1 MSPSTST
8 SPQRLPPHSR
18 RCVFCPDIVPL
29 ALRSRL
35 PPVLISVRSLGS
47 SRPDTRPC
55 HCRQQPPTKIQKG
68 ADRRDHTPRA
78 GSTGSDVPQRKVKEK
93 TSWLGIGRNS
103 AGAGQWRPA
112 RCKLVEEE
120 EGCLLNIYVDDT
132 ILYRSIYMYLLN
144 HTDIRTVHRSL
155 FDRRNCIGVFSVAGQ
170 VRGAAPT
177 TEPLYIQFED
187 EETANTWLA
196 LLRSY
201 AMPEVYGRWL
211 SPEDG
216 GLYRMWRQ
224 VDLTCLQGRNLGVT
238 RPLAE
243 EPSTADQLDA
253 RPDADAIEL
262 DVFCELFLNGV
273 LAGRTTVK
281 RGLGSPDWHERFLL
295 ADLPPFETLE
305 IVVWREKRLS
315 KPAVVGSVVI
325 VLVNFRRGEAVE
337 GWFPVLHGGQASS
350 TQAGEMRL
358 KIRVDEEII
367 LPYHAYGRLLRTLH
381 SRNHLDWMRELE
393 TRLKMKNVNNNIM
406 SIAIAKNVLLE
417 NIMELADR
425 EVDGTLSSHNTLFRG
440 NTVFTKTVELYMS
453 WYGMPFLEASVGATI
468 RRLCSEKVAIE
479 VDPVRI
485 GKGPKA
491 IEKNVELLV
500 VWCREFWDQ
509 IYAART
515 QCPTELRRL
524 FEHIR
529 RLVENRYR
537 VPEDQNRELPWQSV
551 SAFCFLRFIVP
562 AILHPHLFGLLPGL
576 PDVPIQRSLTL
587 IAKVIQ
593 SLANLNPNVQKEEY
607 MRGVKDFLNDS
618 LHAMIDYIV
627 VVSTP
632 EQGNKGTSTPL
643 SPDKHER
650 LRIMNVLRQRSA
662 TAPILHREA
671 IPLLPH
677 LLDIPRHL
685 AVVTSVVVRYS
696 RTQHN
701 PGGGGIP
708 TARTGADDR
717 FFSEFCTRCLEVE
730 EQALFRVSKL
740 AAKPRRQHSEPVI
753 SPFSPP
759 GVPPLPLNIP
769 LPPSPSFPLKL
780 GVRGRKLSST
790 SRRERFRK
798 VGRCTAPSSPEG
810 SQESPARRSL
820 GSVGSPPP
828 PPPPTRSSAE
838 PRPLFQSPALPPLA
852 PSTSRRPEIPEERSP
867 RTRPPLAHHPRSTS
881 TDSPLTRKRVPDPL
895 VSPTSDSSVELPDES
910 GKRRRNIF
918 RSILTR
924 R

>member
-1 MSPSTST
+1 MDREFYVSVELYVSAKAAAA
-8 SPQRLPPHSR
+8 LKKPPAKKAGDKRDREHNARAASASG
-18 RCVFCPDIVPL
+18 D
-29 ALRSRL
+29 AA
-35 PPVLISVRSLGS
+35 
-47 SRPDTRPC
+47 
-55 HCRQQPPTKIQKG
+55 QK
-68 ADRRDHTPRA
+68 
-78 GSTGSDVPQRKVKEK
+78 KVKEK
-93 TSWLGIGRNS
+93 TSWLGIGRS
-103 AGAGQWRPA
+103 PTGAGQWRPA

-155 FDRRNCIGVFSVAGQ
+155 FERRNCIGIFSVAGQ
-170 VRGAAPT
+170 MRGAAPT

-224 VDLTCLQGRNLGVT
+224 VDLTCIQGRNLGVT
-238 RPLAE
+238 RPLSD
-243 EPSTADQLDA
+243 EPSLAEQEIKL
-253 RPDADAIEL
+253 DADAVDM
-262 DVFCELFLNGV
+262 DVYCEIFVNGT
-273 LAGRTTVK
+273 LCGRTTVK
-281 RGLGSPDWHERFLL
+281 KGIGSPDWHERFILP
-295 ADLPPFETLE
+295 DLPPFENLE
-305 IVVWREKRLS
+305 IVVWREKRLT
-315 KPAVVGSVVI
+315 KPVIIGTVAI

-337 GWFPVLHGGQASS
+337 GWFPVLHGGQACS

-367 LPYHAYGRLLRTLH
+367 LPYHAYAKLLQTLQT
-381 SRNHLDWMRELE
+381 RNHLDWMRELE

-417 NIMELADR
+417 SIMELADR
-425 EVDGTLSSHNTLFRG
+425 EVDGTLTSHNTLFRG

-453 WYGMPFLEASVGATI
+453 WYGMPFLESSVGATI
-468 RRLCSEKVAIE
+468 RRLCAEKVAIE

-500 VWCREFWDQ
+500 AWCREFWDH
-509 IYAART
+509 IYDART
-515 QCPTELRRL
+515 QCPPELRRM

-529 RLVENRYR
+529 KLVESRYR
-537 VPEDQNRELPWQSV
+537 IRDDQNRELPWQSV

-576 PDVPIQRSLTL
+576 PDVPVQRSLTL

-593 SLANLNPNVQKEEY
+593 SLANLNPTVQKEEY
-607 MRGVKDFLNDS
+607 MRGVKDFLHDS

-632 EQGNKGTSTPL
+632 EAGTKGPSTPL
-643 SPDKHER
+643 SSEKHER
-650 LRIMNVLRQRSA
+650 LRIMNALRERKASA
-662 TAPILHREA
+662 PVLHREA
-671 IPLLPH
+671 IPLLPY
-677 LLDIPRHL
+677 LLDVPRHL

-696 RTQHN
+696 RTQN
-701 PGGGGIP
+701 LQPPKPAGNGNGGGSNGS
-708 TARTGADDR
+708 GVDDR
-717 FFSEFCTRCLEVE
+717 FFSEFCSRCLEVE

-740 AAKPRRQHSEPVI
+740 AAKPRRQHSEPAI
-753 SPFSPP
+753 IPP
-759 GVPPLPLNIP
+759 PRMPLHIP
-769 LPPSPSFPLKL
+769 LPPSSPSSPIKSPS
-780 GVRGRKLSST
+780 RGRKLSSVASPRMRSRKSSLTSAATT
-790 SRRERFRK
+790 SRE
-798 VGRCTAPSSPEG
+798 P
-810 SQESPARRSL
+810 SQESPTRASLQEPPTPLVPEPRSL
-820 GSVGSPPP
+820 FQPMLPP
-828 PPPPTRSSAE
+828 
-838 PRPLFQSPALPPLA
+838 SPAMQGE
-852 PSTSRRPEIPEERSP
+852 RPHRS
-867 RTRPPLAHHPRSTS
+867 RPPLVHHPRSTS
-881 TDSPLTRKRVPDPL
+881 TDSPLARKRAPDPL
-895 VSPTSDSSVELPDES
+895 LSPTSESSVELTDDP

>member
-1 MSPSTST
+1 MDKEFYVSVELYVSAKAAS
-8 SPQRLPPHSR
+8 
-18 RCVFCPDIVPL
+18 
-29 ALRSRL
+29 ALRK
-35 PPVLISVRSLGS
+35 
-47 SRPDTRPC
+47 
-55 HCRQQPPTKIQKG
+55 PPTKKA
-68 ADRRDHTPRA
+68 ADKRD
-78 GSTGSDVPQRKVKEK
+78 STRVVSGNGDASQRKVKEK
-93 TSWLGIGRNS
+93 SSWLSLAKSSTGS
-103 AGAGQWRPA
+103 GQWRPA

-144 HTDIRTVHRSL
+144 HTDIRPAHRSL
-155 FDRRNCIGVFSVAGQ
+155 FERRNCLAVFSVAGQ
-170 VRGAAPT
+170 MRGAAPT

-187 EETANTWLA
+187 EDTANTWLV

-211 SPEDG
+211 SPEEG

-238 RPLAE
+238 RPLSDDPLTVEQEAKAE
-243 EPSTADQLDA
+243 
-253 RPDADAIEL
+253 ADAIDM
-262 DVFCELFLNGV
+262 DVYCEIYVNGI
-273 LAGRTTVK
+273 LCGRTTVK
-281 RGLGSPDWHERFLL
+281 KGIGSPDWHERFVLP
-295 ADLPPFETLE
+295 DLPPFENLE

-315 KPAVVGSVVI
+315 RPSIIGSVLI
-325 VLVNFRRGEAVE
+325 VLVNFRRGDSVE
-337 GWFPVLHGGQASS
+337 GSFPVLHGGQASS

-358 KIRVDEEII
+358 KIKVDEEII
-367 LPYHAYGRLLRTLH
+367 LPYSVYSRLLKTLH

-393 TRLKMKNVNNNIM
+393 NRLKMKNVNNNIM
-406 SIAIAKNVLLE
+406 SIAIAKNVLLD

-425 EVDGTLSSHNTLFRG
+425 EVDGTPTSHNTLFRG

-453 WYGMPFLEASVGATI
+453 WYGMAFLEASVGPTI

-485 GKGPKA
+485 GKGGRA
-491 IEKNVELLV
+491 VEKNVELLV
-500 VWCREFWDQ
+500 TWCQEFWDR
-509 IYAART
+509 IYDARR

-529 RLVENRYR
+529 RLVETQYR
-537 VPEDQNRELPWQSV
+537 VRDDHNRELPWQSV

-576 PDVPIQRSLTL
+576 PDVAVQRSLTL

-593 SLANLNPNVQKEEY
+593 SLANLNPTVQKEEF
-607 MRGVKDFLNDS
+607 MRGVKDFLTNS
-618 LHAMIDYIV
+618 LQAMIDYII

-632 EQGNKGTSTPL
+632 EPGSRVKGPLTPI
-643 SPDKHER
+643 SSDKHER
-650 LRIMNVLRQRSA
+650 LRIMNALRHRSA
-662 TAPILHREA
+662 TAPVLHREA

-696 RTQHN
+696 RTQNFQPTRQMN
-701 PGGGGIP
+701 PDDKYF
-708 TARTGADDR
+708 AD
-717 FFSEFCTRCLEVE
+717 FCTRCLEVE

-753 SPFSPP
+753 NMP
-759 GVPPLPLNIP
+759 VPPLPTSP
-769 LPPSPSFPLKL
+769 VPTSPTSWRLPMRERKISVSLPSPTKRS
-780 GVRGRKLSST
+780 RTRKA
-790 SRRERFRK
+790 SRPS
-798 VGRCTAPSSPEG
+798 TAPSSSED
-810 SQESPARRSL
+810 SADRASRRSM
-820 GSVGSPPP
+820 
-828 PPPPTRSSAE
+828 SSNVE
-838 PRPLFQSPALPPLA
+838 PRSPTYPHPPL
-852 PSTSRRPEIPEERSP
+852 PSPLPTPPSAVEVFEERMRSK
-867 RTRPPLAHHPRSTS
+867 RPPLVHHPRSSS
-881 TDSPLTRKRVPDPL
+881 TDSPLARKPMPDPL
-895 VSPTSDSSVELPDES
+895 LSPMSDGADPSDEA

>member
-1 MSPSTST
+1 
-8 SPQRLPPHSR
+8 
-18 RCVFCPDIVPL
+18 
-29 ALRSRL
+29 
-35 PPVLISVRSLGS
+35 
-47 SRPDTRPC
+47 
-55 HCRQQPPTKIQKG
+55 
-68 ADRRDHTPRA
+68 
-78 GSTGSDVPQRKVKEK
+78 
-93 TSWLGIGRNS
+93 
-103 AGAGQWRPA
+103 
-112 RCKLVEEE
+112 
-120 EGCLLNIYVDDT
+120 
-132 ILYRSIYMYLLN
+132 MYLLN

-155 FDRRNCIGVFSVAGQ
+155 FERRNCLAIFSVAGQ
-170 VRGAAPT
+170 MRGAAPT

-187 EETANTWLA
+187 EDTANTWLA

-211 SPEDG
+211 SPEEG

-238 RPLAE
+238 RPLTE
-243 EPSTADQLDA
+243 EPLTAEQDSKTES
-253 RPDADAIEL
+253 DAIDM
-262 DVFCELFLNGV
+262 DVYCEIFVNGI
-273 LAGRTTVK
+273 LCGRTTVK
-281 RGLGSPDWHERFLL
+281 KGIGSPDWHERFVLP
-295 ADLPPFETLE
+295 DLPPFENLE
-305 IVVWREKRLS
+305 IVVWREKRLTRPS
-315 KPAVVGSVVI
+315 IIGNVVI
-325 VLVNFRRGEAVE
+325 VLVNFRRGDAVE

-367 LPYHAYGRLLRTLH
+367 LPYSVYSRMLKTLH

-417 NIMELADR
+417 NIKELADR
-425 EVDGTLSSHNTLFRG
+425 EVDGTQTCDRG

-453 WYGMPFLEASVGATI
+453 WYGMAFLEASVGPSI

-485 GKGPKA
+485 GKGGRA
-491 IEKNVELLV
+491 VEKNVELLV
-500 VWCREFWDQ
+500 TWCTEFWDR
-509 IYAART
+509 IYDTRR
-515 QCPTELRRL
+515 QCPTELRQL

-529 RLVENRYR
+529 RLVETRYR
-537 VPEDQNRELPWQSV
+537 VRDDNNRELPWQSV

-576 PDVPIQRSLTL
+576 PDLAVQRSLTL

-607 MRGVKDFLNDS
+607 MRGVKDFLTNS
-618 LHAMIDYIV
+618 LQAMIDYIIA
-627 VVSTP
+627 VSTP
-632 EQGNKGTSTPL
+632 EAGSRARGPLTPTS
-643 SPDKHER
+643 SDKHER
-650 LRIMNVLRQRSA
+650 LRIMNALRHRSA
-662 TAPILHREA
+662 TAPVLHREA

-696 RTQHN
+696 RTQN
-701 PGGGGIP
+701 FQPSKQTDP
-708 TARTGADDR
+708 DDKYFAD
-717 FFSEFCTRCLEVE
+717 FCSRCMEVE

-753 SPFSPP
+753 MP
-759 GVPPLPLNIP
+759 VPPLPTS
-769 LPPSPSFPLKL
+769 PSP
-780 GVRGRKLSST
+780 LSPST
-790 SRRERFRK
+790 SWKLPTRERKISASLASPTKRPRPRK
-798 VGRCTAPSSPEG
+798 TGRPSTAPSSSETDDTR
-810 SQESPARRSL
+810 SRRSE
-820 GSVGSPPP
+820 
-828 PPPPTRSSAE
+828 SSNAE
-838 PRPLFQSPALPPLA
+838 PRSPTHPPL
-852 PSTSRRPEIPEERSP
+852 PSPLPTPPASADVFEERI
-867 RTRPPLAHHPRSTS
+867 RNKRPPLVHHPRSTS
-881 TDSPLTRKRVPDPL
+881 TDSPLARKPVPEPLLSPMSDGGADP
-895 VSPTSDSSVELPDES
+895 TDD

>member
-1 MSPSTST
+1 MDKEFYVSVELYVSSKAAA
-8 SPQRLPPHSR
+8 
-18 RCVFCPDIVPL
+18 
-29 ALRSRL
+29 ALKK
-35 PPVLISVRSLGS
+35 
-47 SRPDTRPC
+47 
-55 HCRQQPPTKIQKG
+55 PPTRKSADKRDSRAVSTPGDG
-68 ADRRDHTPRA
+68 A
-78 GSTGSDVPQRKVKEK
+78 QRKVKEK

-103 AGAGQWRPA
+103 TSVGQWRPA

-144 HTDIRTVHRSL
+144 HTDIRAVHRSL
-155 FDRRNCIGVFSVAGQ
+155 FDRRNCLGVFSVAY
-170 VRGAAPT
+170 RPDARAAPT
-177 TEPLYIQFED
+177 SEPLYIQFED

-211 SPEDG
+211 SPDDG

-224 VDLTCLQGRNLGVT
+224 VDLTCIQGRNLGVT
-238 RPLAE
+238 RPLSDDSEAL
-243 EPSTADQLDA
+243 TADQDVKH
-253 RPDADAIEL
+253 DADAIDM
-262 DVFCELFLNGV
+262 DVYCEVFVNGV
-273 LAGRTTVK
+273 LCGRTTVK
-281 RGLGSPDWHERFLL
+281 KGIGSPDWHERFVLS
-295 ADLPPFETLE
+295 DLPPFENLE
-305 IVVWREKRLS
+305 IVVWREKRLT
-315 KPAVVGSVVI
+315 KPVIVGTVVI

-337 GWFPVLHGGQASS
+337 GWFPVLHAGQASS
-350 TQAGEMRL
+350 TQVGEMRL

-367 LPYHAYGRLLRTLH
+367 LPYHAYHRLLKTLH

-393 TRLKMKNVNNNIM
+393 ARLKMKNVNNNIM

-425 EVDGTLSSHNTLFRG
+425 EVDGTLSCDRG

-453 WYGMPFLEASVGATI
+453 WYGMAFLESSVGATI

-491 IEKNVELLV
+491 IEKNVDLLV
-500 VWCREFWDQ
+500 SWCREFWDH
-509 IYAART
+509 IYEART
-515 QCPTELRRL
+515 QCPLELRRL

-529 RLVENRYR
+529 RLVESRYR
-537 VPEDQNRELPWQSV
+537 IRDDQNRELPWQSV

-576 PDVPIQRSLTL
+576 PDVPVQRSLTL

-593 SLANLNPNVQKEEY
+593 SLANLNPTVQKEEY

-618 LHAMIDYIV
+618 LHAMIDYIIV
-627 VVSTP
+627 QSPT
-632 EQGNKGTSTPL
+632 TPL
-643 SPDKHER
+643 TSNKHER
-650 LRIMNVLRQRSA
+650 LRIMNALRQRSA

-696 RTQHN
+696 RTKNFVPDGQCA
-701 PGGGGIP
+701 PEDK
-708 TARTGADDR
+708 A
-717 FFSEFCTRCLEVE
+717 FSEFCSRCLEVE

-740 AAKPRRQHSEPVI
+740 AAKPRRQRSEPAVMSI
-753 SPFSPP
+753 PRMPTN
-759 GVPPLPLNIP
+759 VP
-769 LPPSPSFPLKL
+769 LPPSPSSPKKAA
-780 GVRGRKLSST
+780 RGRKLSST
-790 SRRERFRK
+790 SPRSQTRK
-798 VGRCTAPSSPEG
+798 SSRPSTAPSNSDNSG
-810 SQESPARRSL
+810 ESPTRKSI
-820 GSVGSPPP
+820 SSP
-828 PPPPTRSSAE
+828 TGVAHE
-838 PRPLFQSPALPPLA
+838 PRPLFQPPL
-852 PSTSRRPEIPEERSP
+852 PSPSAWPLSPPSDAPEERLP
-867 RTRPPLAHHPRSTS
+867 RPARPPLVHHPRSTS
-881 TDSPLTRKRVPDPL
+881 IDSPLARKRVPDPL
-895 VSPTSDSSVELPDES
+895 TSSPLDNAAELPDET
-910 GKRRRNIF
+910 GKRRMNIF

>member
-1 MSPSTST
+1 MDREFYVSVELYVSAKAAA
-8 SPQRLPPHSR
+8 
-18 RCVFCPDIVPL
+18 
-29 ALRSRL
+29 ALKK
-35 PPVLISVRSLGS
+35 
-47 SRPDTRPC
+47 
-55 HCRQQPPTKIQKG
+55 PPTKK
-68 ADRRDHTPRA
+68 ASDKRDHNPRA
-78 GSTGSDVPQRKVKEK
+78 ASTSGDAAQKKIKEK
-93 TSWLGIGRNS
+93 TSWLGIGRSS
-103 AGAGQWRPA
+103 AGAGQWRSA

-120 EGCLLNIYVDDT
+120 EGCLLNLYVDDT

-144 HTDIRTVHRSL
+144 HTDIRPVHRSL
-155 FDRRNCIGVFSVAGQ
+155 FERRNCLGIFPVAGQ
-170 VRGAAPT
+170 MRGAASNA
-177 TEPLYIQFED
+177 EPLYIQFED
-187 EETANTWLA
+187 EETSNTWLA

-224 VDLTCLQGRNLGVT
+224 VDLMCIQGRNLGVT
-238 RPLAE
+238 RVLSD
-243 EPSTADQLDA
+243 EPSVADLDGK
-253 RPDADAIEL
+253 PDVDAIDM
-262 DVFCELFLNGV
+262 DVYCEIFVNGT
-273 LAGRTTVK
+273 LCGRTTVK
-281 RGLGSPDWHERFLL
+281 KGIGSPDWHERFVLP
-295 ADLPPFETLE
+295 DLPPFENLE
-305 IVVWREKRLS
+305 IVVWREKRLA
-315 KPAVVGSVVI
+315 KPTIIGTVVI
-325 VLVNFRRGEAVE
+325 VLVNFRRGETVE

-358 KIRVDEEII
+358 KVRVDEEII
-367 LPYHAYGRLLRTLH
+367 LPHHVYGKLLKTLH

-468 RRLCSEKVAIE
+468 RRLCAEKVAIE

-500 VWCREFWDQ
+500 AWCREFWDH
-509 IYAART
+509 IYEART
-515 QCPTELRRL
+515 QCPPELRRM

-529 RLVENRYR
+529 RLVESRYR
-537 VPEDQNRELPWQSV
+537 IRDDQNHDLPWQSV

-576 PDVPIQRSLTL
+576 PDVPVQRSLTL
-587 IAKVIQ
+587 IAKVVQ
-593 SLANLNPNVQKEEY
+593 SLANLNPTVQKEDY

-618 LHAMIDYIV
+618 LHAMIDYIL

-632 EQGNKGTSTPL
+632 ETGNKGPSTPL
-643 SPDKHER
+643 SSDKHER
-650 LRIMNVLRQRSA
+650 LRIMNALRQRSA
-662 TAPILHREA
+662 TAPVLHREA
-671 IPLLPH
+671 IPLLPYM
-677 LLDIPRHL
+677 LDIPRHL

-696 RTQHN
+696 RTQN
-701 PGGGGIP
+701 FQAAKPSVSSNSNGSG
-708 TARTGADDR
+708 TDDR
-717 FFSEFCTRCLEVE
+717 FFAEFCSRCMEVE

-740 AAKPRRQHSEPVI
+740 AARPRRQYSEPAI
-753 SPFSPP
+753 F
-759 GVPPLPLNIP
+759 PLPRVPSMPTNIP
-769 LPPSPSFPLKL
+769 LPPSPSSPLKSPL
-780 GVRGRKLSST
+780 RGRKISSASPRLK
-790 SRRERFRK
+790 SRK
-798 VGRCTAPSSPEG
+798 SGRPSTAPSNSEDSQDSPTR
-810 SQESPARRSL
+810 ASL
-820 GSVGSPPP
+820 QG
-828 PPPPTRSSAE
+828 PPTPSYPE
-838 PRPLFQSPALPPLA
+838 PRRLFEPPL
-852 PSTSRRPEIPEERSP
+852 PSPLPSPLREAAEEHSRTV
-867 RTRPPLAHHPRSTS
+867 RTHHPRSTS
-881 TDSPLTRKRVPDPL
+881 TDSPLARKRVQDPL
-895 VSPTSDSSVELPDES
+895 MSPTSESSVELADDP

>member
-1 MSPSTST
+1 ME
-8 SPQRLPPHSR
+8 REFY
-18 RCVFCPDIVPL
+18 V
-29 ALRSRL
+29 
-35 PPVLISVRSLGS
+35 SVELYVSAKAAATL
-47 SRPDTRPC
+47 
-55 HCRQQPPTKIQKG
+55 KKA
-68 ADRRDHTPRA
+68 ADKRDHNARTASSSGGDATPK
-78 GSTGSDVPQRKVKEK
+78 KVKEK
-93 TSWLGIGRNS
+93 TSWLGIGRSS

-155 FDRRNCIGVFSVAGQ
+155 FERRNCIGIFSVAGQ
-170 VRGAAPT
+170 MRGAGPT

-187 EETANTWLA
+187 DEMANTWLA
-196 LLRSY
+196 FLRSY

-224 VDLTCLQGRNLGVT
+224 VDLSCIQGRNLGMT
-238 RPLAE
+238 RPLAD
-243 EPSTADQLDA
+243 EPTLVDQDA
-253 RPDADAIEL
+253 KLDADAIDM
-262 DVFCELFLNGV
+262 DVYCEMFVNGT
-273 LAGRTTVK
+273 LCGRTTVK
-281 RGLGSPDWHERFLL
+281 KGIGSPDWHERFVLP
-295 ADLPPFETLE
+295 DLPPFENLE
-305 IVVWREKRLS
+305 IVVWREKRLT
-315 KPAVVGSVVI
+315 KPIIIGTVVI

-337 GWFPVLHGGQASS
+337 GWFPVLHGSQASS

-367 LPYHAYGRLLRTLH
+367 LPYQVYAKLLRTLH
-381 SRNHLDWMRELE
+381 SRNHLDWMRDLD
-393 TRLKMKNVNNNIM
+393 TRLKTKNVNNNIM

-468 RRLCSEKVAIE
+468 RRLCTEKVAIE
-479 VDPVRI
+479 VDPVRL

-491 IEKNVELLV
+491 IERNVDLLV
-500 VWCREFWDQ
+500 TWCREFWDH
-509 IYAART
+509 IYEART
-515 QCPTELRRL
+515 QCPPELRRM

-529 RLVENRYR
+529 KLVESRYR
-537 VPEDQNRELPWQSV
+537 IRDEQNRELPWQSV

-576 PDVPIQRSLTL
+576 PDAPIQRSLTL
-587 IAKVIQ
+587 IAKVVQ

-607 MRGVKDFLNDS
+607 MRGVKEFLKDS
-618 LHAMIDYIV
+618 LQAMIDYIV

-632 EQGNKGTSTPL
+632 DTGSKGPSMPLTS
-643 SPDKHER
+643 DKHER
-650 LRIMNVLRQRSA
+650 LRIMNALHQRSA
-662 TAPILHREA
+662 SAPVLHREA
-671 IPLLPH
+671 IPLLPY

-696 RTQHN
+696 RTQN
-701 PGGGGIP
+701 MQSSRQTGGNNVNN
-708 TARTGADDR
+708 ADDR
-717 FFSEFCTRCLEVE
+717 LFFDLCSRCLEVE

-753 SPFSPP
+753 F
-759 GVPPLPLNIP
+759 PLPRMPTQIP
-769 LPPSPSFPLKL
+769 LPPSPSSPLKSPI
-780 GVRGRKLSST
+780 RGRKLSST
-790 SRRERFRK
+790 TGPHARSRKSSRASSSRDPDSPTRTSPTKAVKPSLPEPRSLFQPPLPSPLPSPLVDNSDERERR
-798 VGRCTAPSSPEG
+798 A
-810 SQESPARRSL
+810 
-820 GSVGSPPP
+820 
-828 PPPPTRSSAE
+828 
-838 PRPLFQSPALPPLA
+838 
-852 PSTSRRPEIPEERSP
+852 RSP
-867 RTRPPLAHHPRSTS
+867 LVHHPRSTS
-881 TDSPLTRKRVPDPL
+881 TDSPLARRRVGDPL
-895 VSPTSDSSVELPDES
+895 MLPTSGTSAELADDP

>member
-1 MSPSTST
+1 MDREFYVSVELYVSAKAAG
-8 SPQRLPPHSR
+8 
-18 RCVFCPDIVPL
+18 
-29 ALRSRL
+29 ALKK
-35 PPVLISVRSLGS
+35 
-47 SRPDTRPC
+47 
-55 HCRQQPPTKIQKG
+55 PPTKKA
-68 ADRRDHTPRA
+68 ADKREHNPRA
-78 GSTGSDVPQRKVKEK
+78 ASTSGDAAQKKVKEK
-93 TSWLGIGRNS
+93 TSWLGIGRS
-103 AGAGQWRPA
+103 STGAGQWRPA

-144 HTDIRTVHRSL
+144 HTDIRAVHRSL
-155 FDRRNCIGVFSVAGQ
+155 FDRRNCIGIFSVAGQ
-170 VRGAAPT
+170 MTGAAPT
-177 TEPLYIQFED
+177 TEPVYIQFED
-187 EETANTWLA
+187 EDTAHTWLA

-224 VDLTCLQGRNLGVT
+224 VDLTCIQGRNLGVT
-238 RPLAE
+238 RPLPE
-243 EPSTADQLDA
+243 EPSIADQEVK
-253 RPDADAIEL
+253 PDADAIDM
-262 DVFCELFLNGV
+262 DVYCEIFVNGT
-273 LAGRTTVK
+273 LCGRTTVK
-281 RGLGSPDWHERFLL
+281 KGIGSPDWHERFVLS
-295 ADLPPFETLE
+295 DLPPFENLE
-305 IVVWREKRLS
+305 IVVWREKRLT
-315 KPAVVGSVVI
+315 KPAIIGTVVI

-367 LPYHAYGRLLRTLH
+367 LPYHEYGRLLKTLH

-393 TRLKMKNVNNNIM
+393 ARLKMKNVNNNIM

-425 EVDGTLSSHNTLFRG
+425 EVDGTLTSHNTLFRG

-491 IEKNVELLV
+491 IEKNVDLLV
-500 VWCREFWDQ
+500 AWCREFWDH
-509 IYAART
+509 IYEART
-515 QCPTELRRL
+515 QCPLELRRM

-537 VPEDQNRELPWQSV
+537 VRDDQNRELPWQSV

-576 PDVPIQRSLTL
+576 PDVPVQRSLTL

-618 LHAMIDYIV
+618 LHAMIDYII

-632 EQGNKGTSTPL
+632 EAGSKGPSTPL
-643 SPDKHER
+643 SSDKHER
-650 LRIMNVLRQRSA
+650 LRIMNALRQRSA
-662 TAPILHREA
+662 TTPVLHREA

-696 RTQHN
+696 RMQN
-701 PGGGGIP
+701 LLP
-708 TARTGADDR
+708 TKPSSPDDR
-717 FFSEFCTRCLEVE
+717 FFSEFCSRCLEVE

-740 AAKPRRQHSEPVI
+740 AAKPRRQHSEPAI
-753 SPFSPP
+753 MSIPRMPAMP
-759 GVPPLPLNIP
+759 TLPANIP
-769 LPPSPSFPLKL
+769 LPPSPSSPLKL
-780 GVRGRKLSST
+780 AGRGRKLSSA
-790 SRRERFRK
+790 SRQNRSRK
-798 VGRCTAPSSPEG
+798 SSRPSTAPSTPEQSQGSP
-810 SQESPARRSL
+810 SRRSL
-820 GSVGSPPP
+820 GDAS
-828 PPPPTRSSAE
+828 E
-838 PRPLFQSPALPPLA
+838 PRPLFQPPL
-852 PSTSRRPEIPEERSP
+852 PSPLPSPPFEASEDRVRP
-867 RTRPPLAHHPRSTS
+867 TRPPLVHHPRSTS
-881 TDSPLTRKRVPDPL
+881 TDSPLSRRRAPEPL
-895 VSPTSDSSVELPDES
+895 MSPTSEGSVDPGDDP

-918 RSILTR
+918 RSILIR

>member
-1 MSPSTST
+1 MEREFYVSVELYVSAKAAA
-8 SPQRLPPHSR
+8 
-18 RCVFCPDIVPL
+18 
-29 ALRSRL
+29 ALKK
-35 PPVLISVRSLGS
+35 
-47 SRPDTRPC
+47 
-55 HCRQQPPTKIQKG
+55 PPTKKASGDKRDNG
-68 ADRRDHTPRA
+68 ARGTPGGGEGA
-78 GSTGSDVPQRKVKEK
+78 SKKVKEK
-93 TSWLGIGRNS
+93 TSWLGIGRS
-103 AGAGQWRPA
+103 STGAGQWRPA

-144 HTDIRTVHRSL
+144 HTDIRAIHRSL
-155 FDRRNCIGVFSVAGQ
+155 FDRRNCLGIFSVAGQ
-170 VRGAAPT
+170 VRGAAPP

-187 EETANTWLA
+187 EDAAHTWLA

-224 VDLTCLQGRNLGVT
+224 VDLTCIQGRNLGVT
-238 RPLAE
+238 RPFSD
-243 EPSTADQLDA
+243 EPSLADQD
-253 RPDADAIEL
+253 PKVDTDAIDM
-262 DVFCELFLNGV
+262 DVYCEIFANGV
-273 LAGRTTVK
+273 LSGRTTVK
-281 RGLGSPDWHERFLL
+281 KGIGSPDWHERFVLS
-295 ADLPPFETLE
+295 DLPPFENLE

-315 KPAVVGSVVI
+315 KPAILGSVVI
-325 VLVNFRRGEAVE
+325 VLVNFRRGETVE

-350 TQAGEMRL
+350 TQVGEMRL
-358 KIRVDEEII
+358 KVRVDEEII
-367 LPYHAYGRLLRTLH
+367 LPYHAYARLLKTLH
-381 SRNHLDWMRELE
+381 SRNHLDWMRDLE
-393 TRLKMKNVNNNIM
+393 SRLKMKNVNNNIM
-406 SIAIAKNVLLE
+406 SVAIAKNVLLE

-425 EVDGTLSSHNTLFRG
+425 EVDGTLTC

-453 WYGMPFLEASVGATI
+453 WYGMAFLEASVGATI

-485 GKGPKA
+485 GKGPKT

-500 VWCREFWDQ
+500 TWCREFWDH

-515 QCPTELRRL
+515 QCPPELRRL

-529 RLVENRYR
+529 KLVENRYR
-537 VPEDQNRELPWQSV
+537 IRDDQNRELPWQSV

-587 IAKVIQ
+587 IAKVVQ
-593 SLANLNPNVQKEEY
+593 SLANLNPTVQKEEY
-607 MRGVKDFLNDS
+607 MRGVKDFLSDS

-632 EQGNKGTSTPL
+632 EVGSKAPSTPHT
-643 SPDKHER
+643 SDHHER
-650 LRIMNVLRQRSA
+650 LRIMNALRQRGA
-662 TAPILHREA
+662 TTPVLYREA

-685 AVVTSVVVRYS
+685 AIITSVVVRYS
-696 RTQHN
+696 RTQSFQPN
-701 PGGGGIP
+701 KS
-708 TARTGADDR
+708 TGPEDK
-717 FFSEFCTRCLEVE
+717 FFSEFSSRCLEVE

-740 AAKPRRQHSEPVI
+740 AAKPRRQHSEPAI
-753 SPFSPP
+753 LPI
-759 GVPPLPLNIP
+759 VPPMPANIP
-769 LPPSPSFPLKL
+769 LPPSPSSPLKMSS
-780 GVRGRKLSST
+780 RGRKLSNARARVRKPSRPSTTSSSPDRSPGPKREST
-790 SRRERFRK
+790 SRKPRNTP
-798 VGRCTAPSSPEG
+798 TAEM
-810 SQESPARRSL
+810 
-820 GSVGSPPP
+820 
-828 PPPPTRSSAE
+828 E
-838 PRPLFQSPALPPLA
+838 PVTLFQSPALTS
-852 PSTSRRPEIPEERSP
+852 PSPSPATEAFGERALRP
-867 RTRPPLAHHPRSTS
+867 RPPFIHHPRSSS
-881 TDSPLTRKRVPDPL
+881 TDSPLTRNRLPDPL
-895 VSPTSDSSVELPDES
+895 KSPTSESSVELTDDP